1 VAAYLEIWVSD
12 GAVEVPL
19 ESRRVTV
26 GRAADNDIVLDDPTV
41 SRHHLVFER
50 LAAGWSAHDVR
61 SMNGTLVNGMPISAG
76 RPLYHD
82 DQLLLGAT
90 KIVYRVGH
98 PR

>member
-1 VAAYLEIWVSD
+1 MAHLEIWLPD

-19 ESRRVTV
+19 EGRRVTV
-26 GRAADNDIVLDDPTV
+26 GRASDNDIVLDDPTV

-76 RPLYHD
+76 RPLYDD
-82 DQLLLGAT
+82 DQLLLGDS
-90 KIVYRVGH
+90 KIVYRVGD
-98 PR
+98 RR

>member
-1 VAAYLEIWVSD
+1 VAAHLDIWLPD
-12 GAVEVPL
+12 GAVQVPL
-19 ESRRVTV
+19 EGRRVTV
-26 GRAADNDIVLDDPTV
+26 GRASDNDIVIDDPTV

-61 SMNGTLVNGMPISAG
+61 SMNGTLVNGKPISAG

-82 DQLLLGAT
+82 DQLLLGDT
-90 KIVYRVGH
+90 KIVYRTGD